1 MRRDIVRL
9 SEMKTREEEEE
20 GEAGG
25 TGGRGRR
32 DGLGWHCY
40 IVKLAPRF

>member
-25 TGGRGRR
+25 TGGGALRWVGMA
-32 DGLGWHCY
+32 LLHC
-40 IVKLAPRF
+40 